1 MAMEKGG
8 KSRGQGKSGR
18 GRERETPGEATTQH
32 SGQCAVSAV
41 GDGRSR
47 SAVEGRK
54 GGSRY
59 DKGIRDEQGSAGGRG
74 ELQVVGGRAKDERGC
89 ESRKE
94 GWVPESSVTHPPT

>member
-1 MAMEKGG
+1 MEESG
-8 KSRGQGKSGR
+8 KTREHRAK

-59 DKGIRDEQGSAGGRG
+59 DKGIRADERGLAGGREV
-74 ELQVVGGRAKDERGC
+74 ELQVVRGERKM
-89 ESRKE
+89 SE
-94 GWVPESSVTHPPT
+94 GVSPEKRVGSPSPR

>member
-1 MAMEKGG
+1 MEKDG
-8 KSRGQGKSGR
+8 KTRRQGEGR
-18 GRERETPGEATTQH
+18 GRGEGKRDAGEATTQH

-59 DKGIRDEQGSAGGRG
+59 DKGIREAAGV
-74 ELQVVGGRAKDERGC
+74 ELQVVGGERKM
-89 ESRKE
+89 SE
-94 GWVPESSVTHPPT
+94 GVSPEKRVGSPSPR

>member
-41 GDGRSR
+41 GDGSSR

-74 ELQVVGGRAKDERGC
+74 ELQVVGGERKM
-89 ESRKE
+89 SE
-94 GWVPESSVTHPPT
+94 GVSPEKRVGSPSPR

>member
-1 MAMEKGG
+1 MGEEGG
-8 KSRGQGKSGR
+8 GGR
-18 GRERETPGEATTQH
+18 TLSEATTQH

-59 DKGIRDEQGSAGGRG
+59 DKGARRRQG
-74 ELQVVGGRAKDERGC
+74 ELQVVGGERKM
-89 ESRKE
+89 SE
-94 GWVPESSVTHPPT
+94 GVSPEKRVGSSSPR